1 MKENLFKKK
10 NDDLIGYLNRLQTW
24 RVKVDLLKDQINK
37 LAKLKDFP
45 IFCIAAFLLK
55 SQIVEFELKEM
66 FISLDLEVAIKL
78 RISNSDLTREIRDPS
93 DFDNKTLGQT
103 ITCFCEYKGMVTE
116 KLKKQLQDLNA
127 LRNKFTH
134 HMFDA
139 KTDIRTLTDDAE
151 KGLALANVILDQL
164 NTLSLKLKEKWEQN
178 AK

>member
-1 MKENLFKKK
+1 MKDNVFKMKEN
-10 NDDLIGYLNRLQTW
+10 DLIGYINRLQSW
-24 RVKVDLLKDQINK
+24 RIKVDFLKDQIDK

-55 SQIVEFELKEM
+55 TQIIEFELKEM

-93 DFDNKTLGQT
+93 EFDNKTLGQI
-103 ITCFCEYKGMVTE
+103 ITCFCEYNGIVTV
-116 KLKKQLQDLNA
+116 KLKKQLHELNS

-134 HMFDA
+134 HIFDA
-139 KTDIRTLTDDAE
+139 KTETKSLTDDAE
-151 KGLALANVILDQL
+151 KGLTMANDILDQL
-164 NTLSLKLKEKWEQN
+164 SILSLKLKEKWEQG